1 MSGGVSFCLVLRC
14 APFVNSLTLVQ
25 RRELPRVLSLPS
37 ARLRSPGLC
46 VHPPL
51 WYHTPSAHTL
61 ELNKKSESPTAKADA
76 ASALAEE
83 GTPSFFPPP
92 ADIQSKATARLKAK
106 QNLQETLLSCQTNGA
121 PKVLGLVEGE
131 KRGGFSGSEDAATL
145 PTSRI
150 PYPLL
155 GSIMPAKPE
164 SPPQARRSWLGKNSE
179 SLELAWESAGLQLPC
194 TLGLIRP

>member
-1 MSGGVSFCLVLRC
+1 MFFKKTGNITQVPGAVMHLIE
-14 APFVNSLTLVQ
+14 PTTL
-25 RRELPRVLSLPS
+25 PNN
-37 ARLRSPGLC
+37 
-46 VHPPL
+46 
-51 WYHTPSAHTL
+51 HTPSAHTL
-61 ELNKKSESPTAKADA
+61 ELNKKRVKAPLPRA
-76 ASALAEE
+76 NATSALAEE
-83 GTPSFFPPP
+83 GMPSFFPPP
-92 ADIQSKATARLKAK
+92 ADIQSKATTRLKAK

-131 KRGGFSGSEDAATL
+131 KRGGVSGSEDAATL
-145 PTSRI
+145 PASRI